1 MIIQNKKL
9 IRIITGSPYRAHS
22 EPLFYANRILT
33 VYDLNVNIV
42 GVFMYKCL
50 FEPGTDVFANY
61 FYTNRDI
68 HGRGARNA
76 DVLYVPYFRLD
87 IRRSSIKI
95 HGSDLW
101 NTLPPYVQ
109 NSDSSNVFK
118 IRLRNYLIDRNMS
131 M

>member
-1 MIIQNKKL
+1 
-9 IRIITGSPYRAHS
+9 
-22 EPLFYANRILT
+22 
-33 VYDLNVNIV
+33 
-42 GVFMYKCL
+42 MYKCQ
-50 FEPGTDVFANY
+50 FEPGTDVFATN

-68 HGRGARNA
+68 HGRETRNA
-76 DVLYVPYFRLD
+76 DGLYVPYGRLD
-87 IRRSSIKI
+87 IKRSSIKI

-118 IRLRNYLIDRNMS
+118 IRLRNYLIDRKMS